1 MPRIKAVQKIGY
13 SITMKDKIVNFTYIT
28 SILMLLAV
36 VFGVLLVVAS
46 TGLAVPLESIAA
58 ELSRILA
65 NLPSDAELDSRAA
78 SATGKHVGG
87 DLGNVYVTQMVE
99 ASDAEEEPEEEP
111 STGKEAAAAGAS
123 IAFGARVPI
132 VRGRK

>member
-46 TGLAVPLESIAA
+46 IGRAVPLESIAA
-58 ELSRILA
+58 ELSQISTLA
-65 NLPSDAELDSRAA
+65 TELFS
-78 SATGKHVGG
+78 
-87 DLGNVYVTQMVE
+87 
-99 ASDAEEEPEEEP
+99 
-111 STGKEAAAAGAS
+111 
-123 IAFGARVPI
+123 
-132 VRGRK
+132 